1 MRILLPAL
9 LALALLPGCR
19 EQRAQL
25 GQAISGK
32 PPVIA
37 GTLEGNWV
45 LADLNGGGK
54 PAADITLLFDPGD
67 QGTSRVGGGS
77 GCNRFSGP
85 WKQEGATV
93 KLGPFA
99 GTMMACP
106 PAIME
111 IERRF
116 LTTLGAVTS
125 VTYTAAG
132 EAILATPDGRKLLL
146 RRPVKPAE

>member
-9 LALALLPGCR
+9 LVLALLPGCR

-25 GQAISGK
+25 GQALSGK
-32 PPVIA
+32 PPVMA
-37 GTLEGNWV
+37 GSLEGNWV
-45 LADLNGGGK
+45 LADLNGGGA
-54 PAADITLLFDPGD
+54 PATAIMLLFDPGD
-67 QGTSRVGGGS
+67 HNTSGVSGTS
-77 GCNRFSGP
+77 GCNRFTGG
-85 WKQEGATV
+85 WQQNGTTV
-93 KLGPFA
+93 KLGPLA

-106 PAIME
+106 PAVME

-116 LTTLGAVTS
+116 LAVLGAVNT

-146 RRPVKPAE
+146 RRPDTPAE